1 MKQVGT
7 YAVKTHLSH
16 LLDEVAHGTS
26 FSITRRGTP
35 IAMLIPYR
43 ETQHDPKTAVQE
55 LRALR
60 KGITWGKG
68 MSTRQA
74 LQEGRR

>member
-1 MKQVGT
+1 MKRVSA

-35 IAMLIPYR
+35 IAMLAPYR
-43 ETQHDPKTAVQE
+43 ETQHDPKAAVQA

-68 MSTRQA
+68 MSTRKV